1 MNQATYR
8 IAPMC
13 RLLGVSPSGYY
24 AYWKREPSAR
34 SKRDAQLKARIQ
46 AIHRWS
52 RGTYGAP
59 RIHAELADEGTH
71 VGRKRVA
78 RLLRELGLA
87 GVSRRKRTRTTRRD
101 HDARPA
107 PDLVERHCVA
117 SRPDA
122 LWVADVTYV
131 PTWAGFVYLNA
142 RHGEFPALG
151 VGTAK
156 ECRINT

>member
-1 MNQATYR
+1 MSVNQATYR

-13 RLLGVSPSGYY
+13 RLLGVSPSGYH
-24 AYWKREPSAR
+24 ACRTREPSAR
-34 SKRDAQLKARIQ
+34 SKRERATQGPYRGHPQLESR
-46 AIHRWS
+46 HR
-52 RGTYGAP
+52 AP
-59 RIHAELADEGTH
+59 RIYAELADEGTH

-107 PDLVERHCVA
+107 PALVERHCVA

-122 LWVADVTYV
+122 LWVAVAYVDVGGV
-131 PTWAGFVYLNA
+131 RVSGGCRRCIQSA
-142 RHGEFPALG
+142 RRRRVDGDASAH
-151 VGTAK
+151 
-156 ECRINT
+156 